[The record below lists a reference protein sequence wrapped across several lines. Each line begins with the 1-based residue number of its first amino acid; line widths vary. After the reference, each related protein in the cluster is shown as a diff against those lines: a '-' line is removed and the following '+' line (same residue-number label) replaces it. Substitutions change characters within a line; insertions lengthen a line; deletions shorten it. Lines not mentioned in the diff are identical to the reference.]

1 MDRWVEE
8 QKGGQM
14 RDREAAA
21 SGRCG
26 QGYKQGQG
34 PYWSSWRVTLG
45 AGGMRACTD
54 LFQVQG
60 GKTAWGILRGE
71 PDRPTSG
78 VSPPTSG
85 VSPPQLS

>member
-8 QKGGQM
+8 QKDGQM
-14 RDREAAA
+14 SDREAAA
-21 SGRCG
+21 SGHCG

-34 PYWSSWRVTLG
+34 PYRSSWRVTLG

-60 GKTAWGILRGE
+60 FPAE
-71 PDRPTSG
+71 SPTDL
-78 VSPPTSG
+78 
-85 VSPPQLS
+85 PQGFLLLKRLPS